1 MIEQIPNT
9 KKTLLGLIDV
19 QPDFITGALP
29 NPEAQ
34 KAMDKVRAVVKYH
47 KGPLAATQDTHF
59 KEQTVRDG
67 AILPKYENSLE
78 GKMLPV
84 VHCIEGTEGWE
95 IEASVK
101 ALIEQNPQHIYI
113 KKYTFGYTGWKQ
125 IAEQY
130 DTIVLIGFC
139 TDICVISNAL
149 NLRALFPNKRIV
161 ILEDACAGVTVESH
175 KAALLTAKMCQIEV
189 ATVKDY
195 IGEVA

>member
-1 MIEQIPNT
+1 MKTAYDIVIRPIITEQSMED
-9 KKTLLGLIDV
+9 LD
-19 QPDFITGALP
+19 
-29 NPEAQ
+29 
-34 KAMDKVRAVVKYH
+34 
-47 KGPLAATQDTHF
+47 
-59 KEQTVRDG
+59 
-67 AILPKYENSLE
+67 
-78 GKMLPV
+78 
-84 VHCIEGTEGWE
+84 
-95 IEASVK
+95 
-101 ALIEQNPQHIYI
+101 I

-125 IAEQY
+125 IAEKY

>member
-1 MIEQIPNT
+1 MIENNE
-9 KKTLLGLIDV
+9 KTLLAVIDV

-34 KAMDKVRAVVKYH
+34 AAMPKVRAVVKAH

-59 KEQTVRDG
+59 KEPTSRDG
-67 AILPKYENSLE
+67 AILPKYEESLE
-78 GKMLPV
+78 GEKLPV
-84 VHCIEGTEGWE
+84 AHCIEGTEGWE

-101 ALIEQNPQHIYI
+101 ELIEQNPKHVYI

-125 IAEQY
+125 IAEAY

-149 NLRALFPNKRIV
+149 NLRALFPNKRIA

-175 KAALLTAKMCQIEV
+175 KAALLTAKMCQIDV
-189 ATVKDY
+189 LTVKDY

>member
-1 MIEQIPNT
+1 MIENNE
-9 KKTLLGLIDV
+9 KTLLAVIDV
-19 QPDFITGALP
+19 QPDFITGALS
-29 NPEAQ
+29 NIVAQ
-34 KAMDKVRAVVKYH
+34 KAMDVVRAVVRNH
-47 KGPLAATQDTHF
+47 KGAIAATQDTHF
-59 KEQTVRDG
+59 KETTTRDG
-67 AILPKYENSLE
+67 AILPKYEDSLE

-95 IEASVK
+95 VEASVK
-101 ALIEQNPQHIYI
+101 ELIEQNPKHIYI

-125 IAEQY
+125 IAEKY

-175 KAALLTAKMCQIEV
+175 KAALLTATKCQIEV
-189 ATVKDY
+189 ATAKDY

>member
-1 MIEQIPNT
+1 MIENNE
-9 KKTLLGLIDV
+9 KTLLAVIDV

-34 KAMDKVRAVVKYH
+34 ASLPKVRAVVKNH
-47 KGPLAATQDTHF
+47 KGAIAATQDTHF
-59 KEQTVRDG
+59 KEPTARDG
-67 AILPKYENSLE
+67 AILPKYEESLE
-78 GKMLPV
+78 GEKLPV
-84 VHCIEGTEGWE
+84 AHCIEGTEGWE

-101 ALIEQNPQHIYI
+101 ELIEKNPKHTYI

-125 IAEQY
+125 IAEAY
-130 DTIVLIGFC
+130 DTIVLVGYC

-149 NLRALFPNKRIV
+149 VLRALFPNKRIV
-161 ILEDACAGVTVESH
+161 ILEDACAGVTIESH
-175 KAALLTAKMCQIEV
+175 KAALLTAKMCQIDV

>member
-1 MIEQIPNT
+1 MIENNE
-9 KKTLLGLIDV
+9 KTLLAVIDV

-34 KAMDKVRAVVKYH
+34 ASLPMVRAVVKNH
-47 KGPLAATQDTHF
+47 KGAIAATQDTHF
-59 KEQTVRDG
+59 KEPTARDG
-67 AILPKYENSLE
+67 AILPKYEESLE
-78 GKMLPV
+78 GEKLPV
-84 VHCIEGTEGWE
+84 AHCIEGTEGWE

-101 ALIEQNPQHIYI
+101 ELIEKNPKHTYI

-125 IAEQY
+125 IAEAY
-130 DTIVLIGFC
+130 DTIVLVGYC

-149 NLRALFPNKRIV
+149 VLRALFPNKRIV
-161 ILEDACAGVTVESH
+161 ILEDACAGVTIESH
-175 KAALLTAKMCQIEV
+175 KAALLTAKMCQIDV